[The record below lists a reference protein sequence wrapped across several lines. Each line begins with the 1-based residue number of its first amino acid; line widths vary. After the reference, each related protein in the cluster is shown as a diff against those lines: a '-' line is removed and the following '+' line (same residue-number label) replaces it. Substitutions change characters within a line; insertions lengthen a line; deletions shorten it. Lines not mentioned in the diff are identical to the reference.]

1 MNPGPVMPSFSPP
14 ALALARAAACAVA
27 GLIVANAHADAPL
40 RVPMLPAYQQECG
53 SCHLAYPPGLLPAA
67 SWQRLLGGLERHF
80 GSDASL
86 DAATVRELSQWL
98 GVHAGSYRKVQR
110 EGAPPPEDR
119 ITRANWFVRE
129 HREVPA
135 DAWKRPSIRSAAQC
149 AACHTRAEQGDF
161 DEHAVRIPR

>member
-1 MNPGPVMPSFSPP
+1 MPTFLPP
-14 ALALARAAACAVA
+14 AFARAAACAVA
-27 GLIVANAHADAPL
+27 GLIAATARADAPL

-86 DAATVRELSQWL
+86 DAATVRQLSQWL
-98 GVHAGSYRKVQR
+98 GANAGSYRKVQR
-110 EGAPPPEDR
+110 EGAPPEER
-119 ITRANWFVRE
+119 ITRAAWFARE